1 MLRVSAVY
9 VQYPRRR
16 RDGPSEVFC
25 YSPLQAT
32 LSGVQWAQQTRAGCP
47 TLCFKAQSSKLF
59 KMKLIYI
66 FAIFRDRRLASPAG
80 RIVRFGARCKKFST
94 SLKNAWALVGSW
106 REASKGCLKRRS
118 ARRRPLRLRSATALR
133 IAGRFEGIGESSE
146 SRAIESHDVRAKVYA
161 VLRQLGFDA
170 VRGGLSP
177 EDGVLLEAAR
187 CFGTLAE
194 TEAWSDVQEE
204 LMASPGTRPVSADAA
219 RLNATLAELQ
229 QGAAPRV
236 CGATE

>member
-1 MLRVSAVY
+1 M
-9 VQYPRRR
+9 
-16 RDGPSEVFC
+16 
-25 YSPLQAT
+25 
-32 LSGVQWAQQTRAGCP
+32 
-47 TLCFKAQSSKLF
+47 
-59 KMKLIYI
+59 
-66 FAIFRDRRLASPAG
+66 
-80 RIVRFGARCKKFST
+80 
-94 SLKNAWALVGSW
+94 
-106 REASKGCLKRRS
+106 
-118 ARRRPLRLRSATALR
+118 
-133 IAGRFEGIGESSE
+133 
-146 SRAIESHDVRAKVYA
+146 RAKVYA

-229 QGAAPRV
+229 QGAAAILERQRALDSTI
-236 CGATE
+236 GAGAETEREALLKSVKLLRDGPQAAVAERKGAVLEALFAELDLDRSGHLNQVMQRLSPHLPQLIPQPLLAPPPNPSTLRPGRIRRGIVAPWLPLVIARGPSRHVRRD